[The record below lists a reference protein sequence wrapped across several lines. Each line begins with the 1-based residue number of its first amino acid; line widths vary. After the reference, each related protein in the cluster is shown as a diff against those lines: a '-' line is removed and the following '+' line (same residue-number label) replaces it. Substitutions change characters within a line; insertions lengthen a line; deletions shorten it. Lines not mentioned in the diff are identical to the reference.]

1 MVASEWD
8 SRHMTTAEAPKVPVL
23 VADDHGLVRNAL
35 AAFLEGIDDIEIVG
49 LARNGEEAVELAR
62 SRHPRVVVMDVSM
75 PRMDGVE
82 ATRQILDTEPN
93 TRVVILTGLADRE
106 RAEAAMRA
114 GAVAYVLKDRDPREI
129 FDAILAAAATW

>member
-1 MVASEWD
+1 MPTV
-8 SRHMTTAEAPKVPVL
+8 EAPKVPVL

-35 AAFLEGIDDIEIVG
+35 AAFLEGVDDVEIVG
-49 LARNGEEAVELAR
+49 MARDGEEAVELAR
-62 SRHPRVVVMDVSM
+62 SRHPRVVVMDVAM

-82 ATRQILDTEPN
+82 ATRRILDAEPN

-106 RAEAAMRA
+106 RADAAMRA

-129 FDAILAAAATW
+129 FDAILAAAAAW